1 MDGDSYFHLTANIIN
16 NPWQSISFFLK
27 NLIFYRSTMLGRKS
41 SFGGGQ
47 ANQGPGPV
55 ASNALPGLL
64 EHPSSIFHSTGVATN
79 ADYGP
84 SDETHEGS
92 EIVWINRT
100 FTRRFLRHLQKK
112 ISEI

>member
-1 MDGDSYFHLTANIIN
+1 
-16 NPWQSISFFLK
+16 
-27 NLIFYRSTMLGRKS
+27 MLGRKS

-47 ANQGPGPV
+47 ANIGPV
-55 ASNALPGLL
+55 PATSNALPGLL
-64 EHPSSIFHSTGVATN
+64 EHPSSIFHSTGGATN

-100 FTRRFLRHLQKK
+100 FTRRFLRYLLKNFREFYVN
-112 ISEI
+112 IS